1 MTGNQG
7 IARKVGSSFI
17 HSKMVPLLILACLLL
32 GLFAV
37 KETPKEE
44 EPQIV
49 VPMVDIFVPFPG
61 AEPREVASRVT
72 APLEKLIWEI
82 PGVEYVYSTASR
94 NMGMVLVRFKV
105 GEDEERA
112 LTRLYTKIQYN
123 MDRMPPGVQTP
134 LIKRRSIDDVPIMT
148 LTLWGENTDAYQLR
162 RVAAE
167 LASELKQIEDI
178 SLTEIM
184 GGYPRQLRV
193 ELKPEALKAFEISV
207 LEVARMLEGSNWRRP
222 AGEITRGQNEVVV
235 EAGGFITSAQ
245 DLESIVVGVGR
256 EQPIYL
262 RQVARVLDG
271 PSERE
276 NYLFMGRGKGS
287 GNARGAAD
295 SFYPA
300 VTISLAKRKGAD
312 ASRLARMIL
321 QKVEGLQGG
330 LIPSGIQVT
339 VTRNYGRTARE
350 KTNTLLEHLAGAVV
364 SVILVVSL
372 FMGWRSGIVVFVS
385 VPVTFALTLF
395 VYYITGYTLNRVTL
409 FALIFVTGIVIDDSI
424 IVVENI
430 HRHFTTRRGDLHNLA
445 VDAVAEVGNPTILA
459 TITVIAAIYP
469 MAFVTGLMGPYM
481 KPMPMGA
488 SMAMIFSLLVALV
501 AGPWLSFRML
511 KARRGRKHSTGEETA
526 IRTTRTYRFYTRLL
540 IPLMAKPWRAY
551 VMLGTVTL
559 LLLLSILMIL
569 LKAVELKM
577 LPFDNKDELQVLI
590 DLPEGTTLEHTGR
603 VAMEVGNHLRTLD
616 EVRDIQLYIGMP
628 QPMNFNGLVRH
639 YFLRRASNLADIQV
653 NLIHK
658 SRRKEKSHP
667 FATRIRPH
675 LARIASRYGARL
687 KVVEI
692 PPGPPVLSTLVAEV
706 YGPTLEDRLTVARE
720 VKNIFE
726 ETHGVVDV
734 DWYVEEPQDRL
745 EFAVDNQKASA
756 HGVTTQQVAQ
766 TLEAAMAG
774 LTVGLA
780 HFPDEKEDV
789 PIRIRLPVDVRSHP
803 ETVRTMEI
811 RAADGSMV
819 PLGELIRLRADK
831 TPQPIYHKN
840 LMPVV
845 YVVGDVAG
853 QFESPVY
860 AILAMQERIARI
872 AAPGSAEVDV
882 RWVGMPTYSLRPT
895 IKWDGEW
902 EVTYEV
908 FRDLGIAF
916 GVAMVVIYL
925 ILVGWFKSYSTP
937 VVMMIPIPLALVG
950 LIPGHWVFG
959 AFFTATSM
967 IGFIALAG
975 IMVRNSILLID
986 FIELSLERGNDLSTA
1001 IIESGAVRTRPIIL
1015 TAGTVVI
1022 GALFIIPDPIFQGL
1036 GVTLMTGGFASTVLT
1051 LFVIPILYYFY
1062 KHRTIKVQ
1070 EPEKAPGNH
1079 KGTPAA

>member
-1 MTGNQG
+1 MTENQG
-7 IARKVGSSFI
+7 IAGKVGAAFI

-37 KETPKEE
+37 KESPKEE

-61 AEPREVASRVT
+61 AEPKEVASRVT
-72 APLEKLIWEI
+72 SPLEKLMWEI

-94 NMGMVLVRFKV
+94 NMGMVVVRFKV

-123 MDRMPPGVQTP
+123 MDRMPPGVQMP
-134 LIKRRSIDDVPIMT
+134 LIKRRSIDDMPIMS
-148 LTLWGENTDAYQLR
+148 LTLWGENTDGYQLR

-167 LASELKQIEDI
+167 LANELKQIEDI
-178 SLTEIM
+178 SITEIL

-193 ELKPEALKAFEISV
+193 ELKPEALKALGISI

-222 AGEITRGQNEVVV
+222 AGEITRGYNELVV
-235 EAGGFITSAQ
+235 EAGGFVTSAQ
-245 DLESIVVGVGR
+245 DLEKIVVGVGR
-256 EQPIYL
+256 GQPIYL
-262 RQVARVLDG
+262 RQVALVLDG

-276 NYLFMGRGKGS
+276 NYLFMRLGKNS
-287 GNARGAAD
+287 GD
-295 SFYPA
+295 SQGVTSSYYPA
-300 VTISLAKRKGAD
+300 VTISMAKRKGAD
-312 ASRLARMIL
+312 ASKLARLIL
-321 QKVEGLQGG
+321 QKVEGLQGS

-339 VTRNYGRTARE
+339 VTRNYGRTAKE
-350 KTNTLLEHLAGAVV
+350 KTNTLLEHLVGAII
-364 SVILVVSL
+364 SVILVVSI
-372 FMGWRSGIVVFVS
+372 FMGWRSGFVVFVS

-424 IVVENI
+424 IIVENI
-430 HRHFTTRRGDLHNLA
+430 HRHFTTRRGDLHKLA
-445 VDAVAEVGNPTILA
+445 VEAVAEVGNPTILA

-481 KPMPMGA
+481 KPMPVGA

-511 KARRGRKHSTGEETA
+511 KGQRGKEGSKDDEITIRSTR
-526 IRTTRTYRFYTRLL
+526 IYRFYARLL
-540 IPLMAKPWRAY
+540 TPLLAKPWKAC
-551 VMLGTVTL
+551 VMLGAVTL
-559 LLLLSILMIL
+559 LLLLSILLIL
-569 LKAVELKM
+569 LKAVEMKM

-590 DLPEGTTLEHTGR
+590 DLPEGTTLEQTSR
-603 VAMEVGNHLRTLD
+603 VAMEEGNHLITLD

-639 YFLRRASNLADIQV
+639 YFLRRAPNLADIQV

-658 SRRKEKSHP
+658 SRRKVKSHP
-667 FATRIRPH
+667 FATRIRPQ
-675 LARIASRYGARL
+675 LTRIANRYGARL
-687 KVVEI
+687 KVVEV

-706 YGPTLEDRLTVARE
+706 YGPDLEEQLAMAME
-720 VKNIFE
+720 VKKIFE
-726 ETHGVVDV
+726 ETNGVVDV
-734 DWYVEEPQDRL
+734 DWYVEKPQERL

-756 HGVTTQQVAQ
+756 HGVTTHHVAQ

-780 HFPDEKEDV
+780 HLPEEKEDV
-789 PIRIRLPVDVRSHP
+789 PIRIRLPIEVRSHLQA
-803 ETVRTMEI
+803 VRAIEV
-811 RAADGSMV
+811 RASDGSMV
-819 PLGELIRLRADK
+819 PLGELVRLREDK

-860 AILAMQERIARI
+860 AILAMQERIARLTTKG
-872 AAPGSAEVDV
+872 GSDVDV
-882 RWVGMPTYSLRPT
+882 RWVGMPIYSINPT

-902 EVTYEV
+902 QVTYEV

-916 GVAMVVIYL
+916 GIVMVVIYL
-925 ILVGWFKSYSTP
+925 ILVGWFKSYLTP
-937 VVMMIPIPLALVG
+937 VMMMIPIPLSLVG
-950 LIPGHWVFG
+950 LIPGHWAFG

-986 FIELSLERGNDLSTA
+986 FIELSLERGNDLVTA

-1036 GVTLMTGGFASTVLT
+1036 GVALMTGGFASTVLT

-1062 KHRTIKVQ
+1062 KHWAIKVG
-1070 EPEKAPGNH
+1070 EPPEAPGNH
-1079 KGTPAA
+1079 K